1 MEVLSILLFISFL
14 IGVNWYITKNYA
26 NDRGKL
32 IKASLVVILVAT
44 PLIYII
50 TMITLGVFSG
60 DGIAGAVGGFGFGF
74 ITFING
80 LIYFIKGFFFQK
92 KV

>member
-1 MEVLSILLFISFL
+1 MEVLSILLFIGFL

-26 NDRGKL
+26 NDSGKL

-50 TMITLGVFSG
+50 TMITLGVYSG
-60 DGIAGAVGGFGFGF
+60 DGIAGAVGGLSFGF
-74 ITFING
+74 ITIIKG
-80 LIYFIKGFFFQK
+80 LIYLVKGFFTK